1 MGPTGGNLPHGQN
14 AGFLGKTHDPFVLNA
29 DPSEVDFKVPD
40 LLPPEYLTAIRVDRR
55 RRLRELVDEEAEKFE
70 SNSNARL
77 LDANFQQAYTLMS
90 SRNAREAFDLSL
102 EKTAVRER
110 YGMNRFGQSC
120 LLARRLI
127 EAGVRFVTVNTFLTV
142 FNEITWDIH
151 GSKPFTSVQGM
162 KTIVAPMFD
171 QAYSALLED
180 LHDRGLLEDTLIASL
195 GEFGRTPKINPAG
208 GRDHW
213 PQCWS
218 VFFAGGGIQGGQV
231 VGESDDIGGH
241 PKDRPV
247 TPAEVVA
254 SIYQV
259 LGIDLESALPGPQE
273 RPLPLV
279 EYGVQPIRELL

>member
-1 MGPTGGNLPHGQN
+1 
-14 AGFLGKTHDPFVLNA
+14 
-29 DPSEVDFKVPD
+29 
-40 LLPPEYLTAIRVDRR
+40 
-55 RRLRELVDEEAEKFE
+55 
-70 SNSNARL
+70 
-77 LDANFQQAYTLMS
+77 
-90 SRNAREAFDLSL
+90 
-102 EKTAVRER
+102 
-110 YGMNRFGQSC
+110 MNRFGQSC

-180 LHDRGLLEDTLIASL
+180 LQDRGLLEDTLIASL

-218 VFFAGGGIQGGQV
+218 VFFAGGGIQGGQTYGASDKV
-231 VGESDDIGGH
+231 AAYPSDKPVSPEDIAKTIYYAMGIENLDAVKSIPRHRHRRLLLPNQRTISVGAFVEGVAGG
-241 PKDRPV
+241 R
-247 TPAEVVA
+247 
-254 SIYQV
+254 
-259 LGIDLESALPGPQE
+259 
-273 RPLPLV
+273 R
-279 EYGVQPIRELL
+279 